1 MSSIYCHKAG
11 CNRTCRGER
20 DGQGRPL
27 CDHHAATTQQD
38 DLIKAAKMLSLAFPS
53 KKGAR

>member
-11 CNRTCRGER
+11 CRRTCRGER
-20 DGQGRPL
+20 DAQGRPL
-27 CDHHAATTQQD
+27 CDQHKATDQQD
-38 DLIKAAKMLSLAFPS
+38 DLLKAAKMLSLAFPP

>member
-11 CNRTCRGER
+11 CGRTCRGER
-20 DGQGRPL
+20 DTQGRPL
-27 CDHHAATTQQD
+27 CDQHKATDQQD
-38 DLIKAAKMLSLAFPS
+38 DLLKAAKMLSLAFPP

>member
-11 CNRTCRGER
+11 CERTCRGER
-20 DGQGRPL
+20 DAQGIPL
-27 CDHHAATTQQD
+27 CDQHKAREQQD
-38 DLIKAAKMLSLAFPS
+38 DLINAAKMLSLAFPP